1 MHRFRARSEGDFAVA
16 QGNGIA
22 VWAEGIR
29 AELKERLPRQRKTQ
43 RDKLAVLV
51 ATMLHVRSANLVEL
65 AAGLPRESER
75 WDMGYQWISRF
86 LANDLVCC
94 DTVMEP
100 FAREILAG
108 LGERGDPIPL
118 ILDQTKASDRH
129 QVLMVSVR
137 WGERALPLAW
147 RVEETEG
154 AIGFATQKELL
165 DGVAGWLPADQ
176 AVILLA
182 DRFYGTPAMIRWC
195 RERGWDYRLRLKN
208 TLIARWG
215 ARRTTTGALASS
227 GSHYFENVA
236 LTGQR
241 VTTNLG
247 IIGDPGHAEPWII
260 AMSAKPGYLTT
271 LGYAARWGI
280 EPLFSDFKSRGFG
293 LEQTHLQYPDRLARL
308 ILVMALALYWAVS
321 TGMADQA
328 NNPIPAEKNGRTGS
342 LQNSQEEDSPGSRV
356 ASVAPS
362 NFSSNASR
370 SRSSG
375 EAC

>member
-1 MHRFRARSEGDFAVA
+1 VA
-16 QGNGIA
+16 QANGIA
-22 VWAEGIR
+22 VWAAGIK
-29 AELKERLPRQRKTQ
+29 AELVKRLPRQRKTQ

-65 AAGLPRESER
+65 AAGLPRASAR

-100 FAREILAG
+100 FAREILTRLAET
-108 LGERGDPIPL
+108 GEPIPL

-129 QVLMVSVR
+129 QILMLSVR

-147 RVEETEG
+147 RVEETDG

-165 DGVAGWLPADQ
+165 EVVAGWLPAAQ

-182 DRFYGTPAMIRWC
+182 DRFYGTPEMIRWC
-195 RERGWDYRLRLKN
+195 RDQGWDYRLRLKGN
-208 TLIARWG
+208 LLARQG
-215 ARRTTTGALASS
+215 ATKTTTGALALS
-227 GSHYFENVA
+227 GGHYFENVV
-236 LTGQR
+236 LTGRR
-241 VTTNLG
+241 VTTNIG
-247 IIGDPGHAEPWII
+247 ILRDPGHAEPWII

-280 EPLFSDFKSRGFG
+280 EPMFSDFKSRGFG
-293 LEQTHLQYPDRLARL
+293 LEQTHLRYPDRLARL
-308 ILVMALALYWAVS
+308 ILVMSLALYWAVS
-321 TGMADQA
+321 TGMWDHA
-328 NNPIPAEKNGRTGS
+328 NNPIPAEKNGRTVSPPS
-342 LQNSQEEDSPGSRV
+342 LHAEDSPGSRV

-362 NFSSNASR
+362 SSSLNASR
-370 SRSSG
+370 SRNSG
-375 EAC
+375 SAC